1 MVMTVFK
8 WSDERRTAALLLA
21 EGNLTDAQI
30 ATQAG
35 VCRQTIWNWKQIPE
49 FTETIEGYLEEFR
62 QEVRRRGL
70 ASRDRR
76 IRALNERWSRLQRI
90 IEERADDPKM
100 AGVPGGTTGL
110 LLHNVKAVGA
120 GEKAKVVDLYEVDT
134 GLLKELRELEKQAA
148 QELGQWVERQ
158 EVRQLMK
165 AYVTVGPDDL

>member
-1 MVMTVFK
+1 MFK

-21 EGNLTDAQI
+21 EGNLTDAQV
-30 ATQAG
+30 ATKAG
-35 VCRQTIWNWKQIPE
+35 VSRSTIWSWKQVPE
-49 FTETIEGYLEEFR
+49 FAETIERHLEEFR

-70 ASRDRR
+70 ACRDRR
-76 IRALNERWSRLQRI
+76 IRALNERWGQLQRI
-90 IEERADDPKM
+90 VEERANDPTM
-100 AGVPGGTTGL
+100 TDVPGGTTGL
-110 LLHNVKAVGA
+110 LLHHVKSVGA
-120 GEKAKVVDLYEVDT
+120 GEKAKVIDFYEVDA

>member
-1 MVMTVFK
+1 MFK

-30 ATQAG
+30 AAQAG
-35 VCRQTIWNWKQIPE
+35 VCRQTIGKWKQIPE
-49 FTETIEGYLEEFR
+49 FSATIDSHLEEFR

-70 ASRDRR
+70 ANRERR
-76 IRALNERWSRLQRI
+76 IRALNDRWDRLQRI
-90 IEERADDPKM
+90 MEERAGDPKM
-100 AGVPGGTTGL
+100 AGVPGGSTGL
-110 LLHNVKAVGA
+110 LLHNVKGVGA
-120 GEKAKVVDLYEVDT
+120 GEKAKVLDIYTVDT

-158 EVRQLMK
+158 ELRQLTK